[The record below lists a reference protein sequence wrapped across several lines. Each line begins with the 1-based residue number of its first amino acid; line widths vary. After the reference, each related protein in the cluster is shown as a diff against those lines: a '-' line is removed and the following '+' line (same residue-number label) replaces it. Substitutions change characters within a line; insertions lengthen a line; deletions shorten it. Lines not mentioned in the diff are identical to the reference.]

1 MRRPLFAV
9 ALFLVIL
16 AALRLKSGWA
26 EETPPGCISAGRLE
40 ADREVEVT
48 GQVYQKDETTIYLKS
63 VFLIQTD
70 LSGSSAFGQSAAGS
84 RQEIPIQEN
93 IICETEKAEEISLGS
108 HVAVRGQFA
117 PYAHATNPGEFDAA
131 VYYRTLEIGGK
142 LKKAVVLAKGEASWP
157 VREGLY
163 QLKVYFKERLYR
175 IFPEQEAAVMAA
187 LLLGDKSELD
197 SDLKE
202 LYKRNG
208 VLHILSISSLHIT
221 IIGMSIYR
229 LLRKMGLPVCPCALA
244 GSVILILY
252 GCMTGF
258 SVSACR
264 AIGMYLIKMGAE
276 IAGRTY
282 DMLTAL
288 GVMGAFMV
296 LRNPFYLQNSGFL
309 LSFSSVLG
317 IGVVY
322 PLLMPEIS
330 LGKGVGKSVSGK
342 HSRSEKARFTKSLA
356 AAAGFAGDALIQ
368 SFFASLSITLTT
380 LPVQLWFY
388 YEIPV
393 YSVFLN
399 LFIIPFLKPM
409 MITGLL
415 AMLVPGLGVLGTAD
429 RLILRSYEFLCGCFD
444 RLPFHTWNPGCP
456 EIWQVVVFYL
466 LLGGAVMVKY
476 TIKQIKYIAKETKT
490 VIPGHSFQMEETVK
504 TRKKTETREKT
515 EMRKAA
521 GKGKTN
527 NPKSTAG
534 SGIFHRMSEF
544 LKSPKATGCAAIG
557 ALCLGVLLFE
567 IRPSAGNSVTFLD
580 VGQGDS
586 ILVRTASGETYL
598 FDCGSSSRKKI
609 GKYILIPYLKYNGI
623 RTIDAVFL
631 SHPDGDHVNGAVELF
646 ALGGENHITVHQL
659 LLPDIEETAREE
671 QFGTL
676 LQAALEGAQG
686 QPIAVGYLSA
696 GDGWR
701 CGSASFTCLHPEK
714 GFGAQDVNAYSE
726 CFLVEFY
733 EDGTRF
739 QSGISGG
746 AVREAGAAGGS
757 PSPPA
762 QWTLL
767 LTGDVQDKG
776 EKALLREIQE
786 RNIGGITVLKAAHH
800 GSRNS
805 TPEALLDQLKPFLT
819 VISCGRDNRYGHPHE
834 ELLERL
840 EACGTHILQTAQW
853 GAVRMEYEDGSLAV
867 WTGAE

>member
-1 MRRPLFAV
+1 M
-9 ALFLVIL
+9 
-16 AALRLKSGWA
+16 
-26 EETPPGCISAGRLE
+26 
-40 ADREVEVT
+40 
-48 GQVYQKDETTIYLKS
+48 
-63 VFLIQTD
+63 IQTD

-409 MITGLL
+409 MIT
-415 AMLVPGLGVLGTAD
+415 
-429 RLILRSYEFLCGCFD
+429 
-444 RLPFHTWNPGCP
+444 
-456 EIWQVVVFYL
+456 
-466 LLGGAVMVKY
+466 
-476 TIKQIKYIAKETKT
+476 
-490 VIPGHSFQMEETVK
+490 
-504 TRKKTETREKT
+504 
-515 EMRKAA
+515 
-521 GKGKTN
+521 
-527 NPKSTAG
+527 
-534 SGIFHRMSEF
+534 
-544 LKSPKATGCAAIG
+544 
-557 ALCLGVLLFE
+557 
-567 IRPSAGNSVTFLD
+567 
-580 VGQGDS
+580 
-586 ILVRTASGETYL
+586 
-598 FDCGSSSRKKI
+598 
-609 GKYILIPYLKYNGI
+609 
-623 RTIDAVFL
+623 
-631 SHPDGDHVNGAVELF
+631 
-646 ALGGENHITVHQL
+646 
-659 LLPDIEETAREE
+659 
-671 QFGTL
+671 
-676 LQAALEGAQG
+676 
-686 QPIAVGYLSA
+686 
-696 GDGWR
+696 
-701 CGSASFTCLHPEK
+701 
-714 GFGAQDVNAYSE
+714 
-726 CFLVEFY
+726 
-733 EDGTRF
+733 
-739 QSGISGG
+739 
-746 AVREAGAAGGS
+746 
-757 PSPPA
+757 
-762 QWTLL
+762 
-767 LTGDVQDKG
+767 
-776 EKALLREIQE
+776 
-786 RNIGGITVLKAAHH
+786 
-800 GSRNS
+800 
-805 TPEALLDQLKPFLT
+805 
-819 VISCGRDNRYGHPHE
+819 
-834 ELLERL
+834 
-840 EACGTHILQTAQW
+840 
-853 GAVRMEYEDGSLAV
+853 
-867 WTGAE
+867 